1 MKVKGA
7 AGKYLYIDC
16 TTREWKEYPV
26 QEKDQRLYLGGK
38 GLAIKI
44 YYDLLGE
51 RLKDIPPLGPENL
64 LIVSTG
70 VLLGTKAPCSARFE
84 VLTKSPLTKLL
95 VGSSCGGPF
104 GEGLRTA
111 GWDGLILSGT
121 CRELQL
127 LRISSEGAVFEPAAH
142 LKNMGTEATQENLKL
157 EKDEASLC
165 IGPAGENLVH
175 YANIRSGHR
184 FAGRGGV
191 GAVMGSK
198 NLKAVL
204 VRGWSCVIEPHDPE
218 GFNRIS
224 TKTRKMIQR
233 NPVSKA
239 YKSCGTSANVRYGMK
254 AGFSPVHNFRDR
266 YHPKTK
272 KTTGEYMAERYS
284 PRFST
289 CRHCVILCGHKGE
302 YPDGK
307 TRQIP
312 EYETVGMFGSNI
324 ENFDSDLIGVWNEE
338 MNDLGMDTISAG
350 GSIAWAMEAAE
361 KGLRPSSLRFGDV
374 DSISETIRDIAFRQ
388 GEGYELAEG
397 TRVLNEKY
405 GGREFAIQVKGLEC
419 AAYDPRA
426 SWGQGLSYAVYNKGG
441 CHLGSYLVGLEQI
454 LKYMPPYSTLGKAS
468 WAVFCENLYAAI
480 NSLQICQ
487 FTSYGILT
495 EPPIPRCVPRWIL
508 RILTILTPR
517 ISQQLMDW
525 TPLNRMFSTVTGIK
539 LSRNGL
545 LRAGERI
552 TKLERWINLCMSETA
567 VDDTLPARFTE
578 EKQTRFPGRN
588 TTVPIRTM
596 VKKYYRLRKYSP
608 AGMPQRE
615 DLERLMEEA
624 PCPAPFESE

>member
-1 MKVKGA
+1 MKVRGA
-7 AGKYLYIDC
+7 AGRYLFVDL
-16 TTREWKEYPV
+16 TNRTWKEYPI
-26 QEKDQRLYLGGK
+26 QGKDQRLYLGGK

-44 YYDLLGE
+44 YYDLMRD
-51 RLKDIPPLGPENL
+51 RLNSINSLGPENL
-64 LIVSTG
+64 LIISTG

-84 VLTKSPLTKLL
+84 VLTKSPLTNLL

-104 GEGLRTA
+104 GEALRTA
-111 GWDGLILSGT
+111 GWDGLILDGKS
-121 CRELQL
+121 RELLL
-127 LRISSEGAVFEPAAH
+127 LRGDSEGIVFESAVK
-142 LKNMGTEATQENLKL
+142 LKGLGTEATQEALSL
-157 EKDEASLC
+157 EKNEASIC
-165 IGPAGENLVH
+165 IGPAGENLVY

-191 GAVMGSK
+191 GAVMGAK
-198 NLKAVL
+198 NLKAV
-204 VRGWSCVIEPHDPE
+204 VVQGRSHTIEPVDPE
-218 GFNRIS
+218 GFSRIS
-224 TKTRKMIQR
+224 KKTREMIQR
-233 NPVSKA
+233 NPMSKA
-239 YKSCGTSANVRYGMK
+239 YKSYGTAANVRFGMK

-272 KTTGEYMAERYS
+272 NTSGESMASRYS

-302 YPDGK
+302 YPDGR

-324 ENFDSDLIGVWNEE
+324 ENFDPDLIGLWNEE

-361 KGLRPSSLRFGDV
+361 RGLRPSSLRFGDTGEV
-374 DSISETIRDIAFRQ
+374 SRILREIAFRQ

-397 TRVLNEKY
+397 TRVLSEKY

-454 LKYMPPYSTLGKAS
+454 LRYMPAHTTMGKAS

-508 RILTILTPR
+508 QVLTILTPR

-539 LSRNGL
+539 LSKNGL

-567 VDDTLPARFTE
+567 SDDSLPARFTE
-578 EKQTRFPGRN
+578 EKRTRFPGRN
-588 TTVPIRTM
+588 TVVPIRVM
-596 VKKYYRLRKYSP
+596 VRKYYRLRKYSP
-608 AGMPQRE
+608 AGTPRRA